1 MSTNSG
7 SPSLTPIGHVRNDC
21 ADRKAMAVLGVRS
34 AVELLPEFAS
44 GLLHFEKHSHVWVR
58 AWLDGVDRD
67 VLQVVPR
74 GLKPQTGQEPDARDL
89 HGVFAVRS
97 PARPNPIGLTAAKV
111 IAINGSRIEFDRLDF
126 VDGTPVLDLKPYFI
140 SRDCIFSARN
150 EQVGRNAN
158 VEAVRESVLMQAHA
172 FCGEDS
178 DDLRLAVEILTHFR
192 SEVLEFRD
200 PDEWSIVVPATRH
213 QICDALVGVTH
224 AMPGRGEIRFHA
236 LDAVL
241 FEHGGSR
248 YEYQL
253 LPDGGFRF
261 WPH

>member
-1 MSTNSG
+1 MSTH
-7 SPSLTPIGHVRNDC
+7 PTLTPIGHVRNHC
-21 ADRKAMAVLGVRS
+21 LDRKSMTVLGVPS
-34 AVELLPEFAS
+34 AVELLPEFAA
-44 GLLHFEKHSHVWVR
+44 GLLHFEKHSHVWVL

-74 GLKPQTGQEPDARDL
+74 GLKPPPGQAPDPRDL
-89 HGVFAVRS
+89 HGVFATRS

-111 IAINGSRIEFDRLDF
+111 LSVGGARIELDLLDF
-126 VDGTPVLDLKPYFI
+126 INGTPVLDVKPYFT

-150 EQVGRNAN
+150 QQLGRNAN
-158 VEAVRESVLMQAHA
+158 PEAVRESVLMQALA
-172 FCGEDS
+172 FCGDDS

-200 PDEWSIVVPATRH
+200 PEEWNIVVPATRH
-213 QICDALVGVTH
+213 QVCDALMGVTR

-236 LDAVL
+236 LESVL
-241 FEHGGSR
+241 FEHAGSR

-253 LPDGGFRF
+253 LPEGGFRF

>member
-1 MSTNSG
+1 MT
-7 SPSLTPIGHVRNDC
+7 
-21 ADRKAMAVLGVRS
+21 VLGVPS
-34 AVELLPEFAS
+34 VVELLPEYAA
-44 GLLHFEKHSHVWVR
+44 GLLHFEKHSHVWVMG
-58 AWLDGVDRD
+58 WLDGVDRD

-74 GLKPQTGQEPDARDL
+74 GLKPPPGQTPDPRDL
-89 HGVFAVRS
+89 HGVFATRS

-111 IAINGSRIEFDRLDF
+111 LGVEGARIELDLLDF
-126 VDGTPVLDLKPYFI
+126 INGTPVLDMKPYFN

-150 EQVGRNAN
+150 QQLGRNAN
-158 VEAVRESVLMQAHA
+158 PEAVRESVLMQALA

-178 DDLRLAVEILTHFR
+178 DDLRLTVEILTHFR

-200 PDEWSIVVPATRH
+200 PEEWNIVVPATRH
-213 QICDALVGVTH
+213 QVCDALMGVTR

-236 LDAVL
+236 LEAVL
-241 FEHGGSR
+241 FEHAGSR

-253 LPDGGFRF
+253 LPEGGFRF

>member
-1 MSTNSG
+1 MTVWGIPST
-7 SPSLTPIGHVRNDC
+7 I
-21 ADRKAMAVLGVRS
+21 
-34 AVELLPEFAS
+34 ELLPEFAG
-44 GLLHFEKHSHVWVR
+44 GLLHLEKHSHVWVLG
-58 AWLDGVDRD
+58 WLDGVDRD

-74 GLKPQTGQEPDARDL
+74 GLKPPPGQQADPRDF

-97 PARPNPIGLTAAKV
+97 PARPNPVGLTAAKV
-111 IAINGSRIEFDRLDF
+111 TGISGARIEVDRLDF
-126 VDGTPVLDLKPYFI
+126 IDGTPVLDIKPYFS

-158 VEAVRESVLMQAHA
+158 TDSVRESVLMQALA
-172 FCGEDS
+172 FCGDDT

-192 SEVLEFRD
+192 TEVLEFRD
-200 PDEWSIVVPATRH
+200 SDEWSIVVPATRH
-213 QICDALVGVTH
+213 AICDALMGVTH
-224 AMPGRGEIRFHA
+224 AMPGRGEIRFHS

-253 LPDGGFRF
+253 LPEGGFRF